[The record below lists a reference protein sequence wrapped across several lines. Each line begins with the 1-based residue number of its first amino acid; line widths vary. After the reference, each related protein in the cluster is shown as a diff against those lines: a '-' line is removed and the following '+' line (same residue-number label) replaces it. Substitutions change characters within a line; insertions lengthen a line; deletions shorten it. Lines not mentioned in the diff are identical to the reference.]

1 MRPEIPEER
10 AASRAGA
17 LPEETAGQESGEVG
31 RSAAEE
37 ILRDSE
43 QRVAEASQAD
53 APADAADEH
62 RRSEETAGP

>member
-17 LPEETAGQESGEVG
+17 QPEEADEPTGDSRG
-31 RSAAEE
+31 AAEE

-43 QRVAEASQAD
+43 QRVAEASEAN

-62 RRSEETAGP
+62 RRSEEI

>member
-1 MRPEIPEER
+1 MRPEIPDER

-17 LPEETAGQESGEVG
+17 QPEEAAGQESGADS

-37 ILRDSE
+37 ILHDSE
-43 QRVAEASQAD
+43 ERVAEASQAN

-62 RRSEETAGP
+62 RRSEEAAGS

>member
-17 LPEETAGQESGEVG
+17 QPEEAAGQDSGEDS
-31 RSAAEE
+31 RSAAQE

-43 QRVAEASQAD
+43 QRVAEASEAD

-62 RRSEETAGP
+62 RRSEETAGS

>member
-17 LPEETAGQESGEVG
+17 QPEEAAGQEAGADG
-31 RSAAEE
+31 RAAAEE

-43 QRVAEASQAD
+43 DRVTEAAQAEAPGD
-53 APADAADEH
+53 VADEH
-62 RRSEETAGP
+62 RRSEETAGS